1 MKKILILLLL
11 AILLSGCEAID
22 KADAELASSDMF
34 VTVSYGIGPLYHYVV
49 YQKNTKVMYTVSKD
63 GEFTLLVNEDGKP
76 LIYKGVQNE

>member
-34 VTVSYGIGPLYHYVV
+34 VTVSYGIAPLYHYVV
-49 YQKNTKVMYTVSKD
+49 YQKNTKVMYAVSKD

-76 LIYKGVQNE
+76 LIYKGYR

>member
-34 VTVSYGIGPLYHYVV
+34 VTVSYGIAPLYHYVV

>member
-1 MKKILILLLL
+1 MKKILIILLL

-34 VTVSYGIGPLYHYVV
+34 VTVSHGIVPLYYDVV
-49 YQKNTKVMYTVSKD
+49 YQKNTKVMYVVSKD

-76 LIYKGVQNE
+76 LIYKGYR